1 MANEKIEKQDL
12 ERIALYM
19 EQFRV
24 NMEILESAIK
34 HMDEGEIHIPNF
46 YATLA
51 AFNHQMDEITNTTA
65 KRLYDE
71 WQNGKY

>member
-1 MANEKIEKQDL
+1 
-12 ERIALYM
+12 
-19 EQFRV
+19 
-24 NMEILESAIK
+24 
-34 HMDEGEIHIPNF
+34 MDEGEIHIPNF